1 MRKSIILCLLAAS
14 LALSCR
20 NTAVPPRPTIPLVH
34 AVVADTAGLRHL
46 PARAGNRGVQGSI
59 AIIGEPSDAIF
70 LARRFQVM
78 DQVDNVDGRFQR
90 DSLPD
95 FAGEHFDVLLD
106 AFNAP
111 YAHFLQEGAGE
122 QQVDSLRETAV
133 RGALFAWDSTC
144 FKSAAQPLPELAKQQ
159 AKILIFTSSLHARW
173 GLFDVDTL
181 QQLCGGH
188 SRLLTPMLTQ
198 LADAAA
204 AGATHLAVWTSREVR
219 SAGVWEAVFA
229 ETQPET
235 ASLQVLSPDAA
246 LDVRTEFRQLLR
258 QYLATGQRLDAL
270 LLDHYHM
277 DMAQLLSELALIR
290 RGGTEEDASLDKMLS
305 PDFRII
311 DPASSVVRATYD
323 LLRRE
328 NLFTHRIARPGLS
341 YYETEES
348 GIGTPVLVAVTAP
361 YIQSA
366 YVPDFD

>member
-1 MRKSIILCLLAAS
+1 MRKSFLLGLCAVL

-34 AVVADTAGLRHL
+34 AVVADTAGLGHL
-46 PARAGNRGVQGSI
+46 PARAGNRGVLGSI
-59 AIIGEPSDAIF
+59 AIIGDPADAIL
-70 LARRFQVM
+70 LARRFQAM
-78 DQVDNVDGRFQR
+78 DQVDNVDGRQQR

-95 FAGEHFDVLLD
+95 FAGEHFDVILD
-106 AFNAP
+106 AVNAP
-111 YAHFLQEGAGE
+111 YVHFLQEGAGE
-122 QQVDSLRETAV
+122 LPVDSLREAAV

-144 FKSAAQPLPELAKQQ
+144 FKSASQSHPEIAKQQ
-159 AKILIFTSSLHARW
+159 AKILIFTSSLQARW
-173 GLFDVDTL
+173 GMFDVDTL
-181 QQLCGGH
+181 QQLCGGR
-188 SRLLTPMLTQ
+188 SRLLSPMQTQ

-204 AGATHLAVWTSREVR
+204 AGATRLAVWTSREVR

-229 ETQPET
+229 EQMPEN

-246 LDVRTEFRQLLR
+246 LDIRTEFRQLLR
-258 QYLATGQRLDAL
+258 QYLATGERLDAL
-270 LLDHYHM
+270 LLDHYGL
-277 DMAQLLSELALIR
+277 DIAQLQSELALIR
-290 RGGTEEDASLDKMLS
+290 RAGTEEDTSLSKMLA

-311 DPASSVVRATYD
+311 DPTASVIRATYE

-348 GIGTPVLVAVTAP
+348 GAGTPVLVAVTAS
-361 YIQSA
+361 YIHSA